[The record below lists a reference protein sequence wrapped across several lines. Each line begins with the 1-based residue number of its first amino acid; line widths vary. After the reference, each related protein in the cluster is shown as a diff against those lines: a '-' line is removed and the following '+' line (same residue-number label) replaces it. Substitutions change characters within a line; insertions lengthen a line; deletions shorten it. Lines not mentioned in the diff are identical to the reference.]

1 MEGTQFVIA
10 NEAARDIAEAAI
22 VAYWMDRSG
31 NPHGVEFQQKHMRHR
46 LDRLCE
52 IMGLRLVDAEPA
64 PRPLPNLEDA

>member
-22 VAYWMDRSG
+22 VAYWMERNG
-31 NPHGVEFQQKHMRHR
+31 NHHAVEFQQRHMRHR

-52 IMGLRLVDAEPA
+52 IMGLRLVDADPA